1 MGGMHYDR
9 LRHKPSTFRQFTGLT
24 VVEFDKLR
32 AQLEPAL
39 AARVAKARRARS
51 PKRKAGAGRK
61 PKLAVA
67 DRLFVTLVYDRVYVS
82 QAFLGGLFGVDAG
95 TVCRVVAAV
104 GLALTGIFRI
114 PERKVTIAEDEL
126 AAAFVDATEQPTH
139 RPSAKQRRHYS
150 GKKKRHTIK
159 HQVVVVRK
167 KKRGRGKRKVRVA
180 AVGKAAPGKTHDK
193 RMYDRSRLELPDGVQ
208 GVGDSGYQGTDL
220 EVPHKRPRGGALTRR
235 QKKRNRRLSRRRI
248 VVEHGI
254 GKMKI
259 WRIVADRFRNPR
271 RTHTVIMKN
280 VAGLHNVMFS

>member
-1 MGGMHYDR
+1 MDHYAR
-9 LRHKPSTFRQFTGLT
+9 LRRKPSTFRQFTGLT
-24 VVEFDKLR
+24 VVEFDKLL

-39 AARVAKARRARS
+39 VARQAKARRARS
-51 PKRKAGAGRK
+51 RKRKVGAGRK

-67 DRLFVTLVYDRVYVS
+67 DRLFVTLVYYRVYVA

-95 TVCRVVAAV
+95 TVCRLVAAV

-126 AAAFVDATEQPTH
+126 AAAFVDATEQPTN

-167 KKRGRGKRKVRVA
+167 RKRGRGKRKVRVA
-180 AVGKAAPGKTHDK
+180 AVGKAASGKTHDK
-193 RMYDRSRLELPDGVQ
+193 KMYDRSRLELPDGVR
-208 GVGDSGYQGTDL
+208 GTGDSGYQGTDL
-220 EVPHKRPRGGALTRR
+220 EVPHKRPRGGTLTRR
-235 QKKRNRRLSRRRI
+235 QRAGNRRLSKRRI

-271 RTHTVIMKN
+271 RKHTVIMKN
-280 VAGLHNVMFS
+280 VAGLHNLMFS

>member
-1 MGGMHYDR
+1 MDHYTR
-9 LRHKPSTFRQFTGLT
+9 LRRTPSTFRQFTGLT
-24 VVEFDKLR
+24 VVEFDKLL

-39 AARVAKARRARS
+39 AARQAKARRARS

-61 PKLAVA
+61 SKLAVA
-67 DRLFVTLVYDRVYVS
+67 DRLFVTLIYYRVYVS

-95 TVCRVVAAV
+95 TVCRLVAAV

-126 AAAFVDATEQPTH
+126 AAAFVDATEQPTN
-139 RPSAKQRRHYS
+139 RPSRKQRRHYS

-167 KKRGRGKRKVRVA
+167 RKRGRGQRKVRVA
-180 AVGKAAPGKTHDK
+180 AVGKAASGKTHDK
-193 RMYDRSRLELPDGVQ
+193 RMYDRSRLELPDGVR
-208 GVGDSGYQGTDL
+208 GTGDSGYQGTDL
-220 EVPHKRPRGGALTRR
+220 EVPHKRPRGGTLTRR
-235 QKKRNRRLSRRRI
+235 QRAGNRRLSKRRI

-271 RTHTVIMKN
+271 RKHTVIMKN
-280 VAGLHNVMFS
+280 VAGLHNRMFS

>member
-1 MGGMHYDR
+1 MDHYAR
-9 LRHKPSTFRQFTGLT
+9 LRRKPSTFRQFTGLT
-24 VVEFDKLR
+24 VVEFDKLL

-39 AARVAKARRARS
+39 AARQAKARRSRR
-51 PKRKAGAGRK
+51 RKVGAGRK

-67 DRLFVTLVYDRVYVS
+67 DRLFVTLVYYRVYVS

-95 TVCRVVAAV
+95 TVCRLVAAV

-126 AAAFVDATEQPTH
+126 RAAFVDATEQPTN

-180 AVGKAAPGKTHDK
+180 AVGKAAAGKTHDK
-193 RMYDRSRLELPDGVQ
+193 RMYDRSRLELPDGVR
-208 GVGDSGYQGTDL
+208 GTGDSGYQGTDL
-220 EVPHKRPRGGALTRR
+220 EVPHKRPRGGTLTHR
-235 QKKRNRRLSRRRI
+235 QKKRNRRLSKRRI

-271 RTHTVIMKN
+271 RKHTVIMKN
-280 VAGLHNVMFS
+280 VAGLHNLMFS